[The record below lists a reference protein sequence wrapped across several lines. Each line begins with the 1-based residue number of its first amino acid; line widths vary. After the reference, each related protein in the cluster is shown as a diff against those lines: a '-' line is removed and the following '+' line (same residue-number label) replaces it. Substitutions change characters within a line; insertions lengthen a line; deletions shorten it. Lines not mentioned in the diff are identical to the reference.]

1 MILFLVTKFCQKW
14 GDEMMKTKS
23 LLILLCIFS
32 IAIVSPDF
40 SWAADSTEEYDFG
53 NVEVGSKQTASV
65 IISNLSGDNVE
76 LSGFS
81 FAPESCID
89 FSIETSFT
97 EPIPISAYESVNVE
111 IGYAPLDVGGC
122 SAILYFYAG
131 FPIPSNTITLTGT
144 GVEPKPEEPTPDNI
158 SQRLLEKLQKI
169 IDYTNQSSTERA
181 FRNSAQDQLSE
192 RRLKAFK
199 KMLLV
204 SYHLIENGHFEA
216 GRNKLKEIHK
226 KTDGKHGSD
235 DFVPSEKAPQ
245 LASML
250 QDLIGS
256 FDFEDNEAKHERKSL

>member
-1 MILFLVTKFCQKW
+1 
-14 GDEMMKTKS
+14 MMKTKH
-23 LLILLCIFS
+23 LLILLGIFS
-32 IAIVSPDF
+32 IAILSPDF
-40 SWAADSTEEYDFG
+40 SWAAGSTEEYDFG
-53 NVEVGSKQTASV
+53 NVAVGSKQTASV
-65 IISNLSGDNVE
+65 SISNLSGDNVE

-131 FPIPSNTITLTGT
+131 YPVPSNTITLYGT
-144 GVEPKPEEPTPDNI
+144 GVEPTPEEPTPDNI

-169 IDYTNQSSTERA
+169 IDYTNEGGTERA
-181 FRNSAQDQLSE
+181 YRSSAQDKLSE

-199 KMLLV
+199 KSLVV
-204 SYHLIENGHFEA
+204 SYHLIENDHFEA
-216 GRNKLKEIHK
+216 AHNKLKEIHK
-226 KTDGKHGSD
+226 KTDGKPGAN

-250 QDLIGS
+250 QDLIDS
-256 FDFEDNEAKHERKSL
+256 FDFEGREAKHARKSL